1 MSLIT
6 ALFTALGLF
15 VVYYVVILAKGIK
28 VARADGIPVKPN
40 TLAIA
45 TGAFTNFLDTLG
57 IGSFATTT
65 TIFRSTNEVRDEKMP
80 GTLNV
85 GHTVPTFV
93 EAFTLTALF
102 RTAIDATTLI
112 EMIVAAILGA
122 WIGARFFG
130 RWPRRKIQIG
140 MGFAL
145 LAVVG
150 IMFYRTVYGDP
161 TGGNVLKLTGPL
173 LVAGLVGNFVLG
185 VLMTIGIG
193 LYAPCM
199 LLVSMLGM
207 SPAAAFPVM
216 MGSCAFLMPVAS
228 RNFIQLK
235 SYDLKAAMG
244 LLIGGIPGV
253 LLATYVVKSIPIL
266 YLKWLVM
273 AVVVYTAISLLL
285 TARRERTAAELAPA
299 ATH

>member
-6 ALFTALGLF
+6 ALFTVLGLF
-15 VVYYVVILAKGIK
+15 VVYYAIILARGIK
-28 VARADGIPVKPN
+28 VARADGTPVKPN
-40 TLAIA
+40 AMAIG
-45 TGAFTNFLDTLG
+45 TGAFANFFDTLG

-65 TIFRSTNEVRDEKMP
+65 TIFRWTNEVRDEKMP

-102 RTAIDATTLI
+102 RTAIDATTLV
-112 EMIVAAILGA
+112 EMILAAVLGA
-122 WIGARFFG
+122 WIGAQFFG

-145 LAVVG
+145 LAVVA

-185 VLMTIGIG
+185 ILMTIGIG

-216 MGSCAFLMPVAS
+216 MGSCAFLMPIAS
-228 RNFIQLK
+228 RNFINLK
-235 SYDLKAAMG
+235 SYDLKASMG

-253 LLATYVVKSIPIL
+253 LLATYVVKSIPLL

-285 TARRERTAAELAPA
+285 TARKERAAAGLAPA
-299 ATH
+299 ISH

>member
-1 MSLIT
+1 
-6 ALFTALGLF
+6 
-15 VVYYVVILAKGIK
+15 
-28 VARADGIPVKPN
+28 
-40 TLAIA
+40 
-45 TGAFTNFLDTLG
+45 
-57 IGSFATTT
+57 
-65 TIFRSTNEVRDEKMP
+65 
-80 GTLNV
+80 
-85 GHTVPTFV
+85 
-93 EAFTLTALF
+93 
-102 RTAIDATTLI
+102 
-112 EMIVAAILGA
+112 
-122 WIGARFFG
+122 
-130 RWPRRKIQIG
+130 
-140 MGFAL
+140 
-145 LAVVG
+145 
-150 IMFYRTVYGDP
+150 VYGDP
-161 TGGNVLKLTGPL
+161 TGGSVLKLTGGL
-173 LVAGLVGNFVLG
+173 LVAGLVGNFMLG

-253 LLATYVVKSIPIL
+253 LLATYVVKSIPLL

-285 TARRERTAAELAPA
+285 TARKERIAPADLAPA